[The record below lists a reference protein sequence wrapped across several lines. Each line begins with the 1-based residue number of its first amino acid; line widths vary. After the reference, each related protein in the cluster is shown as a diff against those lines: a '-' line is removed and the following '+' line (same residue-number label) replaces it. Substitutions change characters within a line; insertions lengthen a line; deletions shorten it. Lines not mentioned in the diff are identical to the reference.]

1 MTGQLTKTVK
11 CLSNSLMKT
20 CDTCKKK
27 MSINK
32 CKVLTD
38 MIGKKQECWAW
49 SAGPEWENKARQ
61 ETKDYS
67 LSKGVKNFVANN
79 M

>member
-1 MTGQLTKTVK
+1 
-11 CLSNSLMKT
+11 
-20 CDTCKKK
+20 

-49 SAGPEWENKARQ
+49 SDDPEWENKARQ
-61 ETKDYS
+61 ATKDYS
-67 LSKGVKNFVANN
+67 LSKGAKNFVANN